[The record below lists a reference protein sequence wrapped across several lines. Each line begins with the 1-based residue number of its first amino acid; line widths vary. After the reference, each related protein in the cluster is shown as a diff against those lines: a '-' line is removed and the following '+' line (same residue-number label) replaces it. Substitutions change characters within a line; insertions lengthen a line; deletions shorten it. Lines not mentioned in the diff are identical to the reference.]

1 MKRNHTDNACISKA
15 LWLRP
20 LAAAK
25 CNTKAV
31 LIPESDFCSL
41 KCYRIVSD
49 CFILYLFQGIRKLF
63 SVLLQQTLHK
73 IWAVSTGHSCWNI
86 HDNQERDTY
95 KATGNVF
102 NAFFIALLHLKGVFS
117 LITDH
122 FCYVTVAGSHRLALL
137 AVSHG
142 PLSGIGLC
150 AERGPAL
157 SVPDPCCLS
166 GDAPLTLGPGFGLDH
181 PGLRR
186 RIRR

>member
-1 MKRNHTDNACISKA
+1 MRRNHTGNACISKT

-25 CNTKAV
+25 CNTKTV
-31 LIPESDFCSL
+31 LVPRVWSL
-41 KCYRIVSD
+41 FIQMLHN

-73 IWAVSTGHSCWNI
+73 IWAISTGHSCRNI
-86 HDNQERDTY
+86 HDYQERDTY

-102 NAFFIALLHLKGVFS
+102 NAFFIAFLHQKWVFS

-150 AERGPAL
+150 AARCPAL
-157 SVPDPCCLS
+157 SIPNPCCLS
-166 GDAPLTLGPGFGLDH
+166 GDAPLTLGPGFGLDN
-181 PGLRR
+181 PGLRG